1 MTGCL
6 SDHVHTTL
14 TQQGMTAG
22 DNVYVM
28 HKIRCDV
35 CGEEVLYLETPV
47 EVARRE
53 KVESDD
59 EAR

>member
-1 MTGCL
+1 
-6 SDHVHTTL
+6 
-14 TQQGMTAG
+14 MTAG

-35 CGEEVLYLETPV
+35 CGEEVLSLETPV
-47 EVARRE
+47 EVARRK